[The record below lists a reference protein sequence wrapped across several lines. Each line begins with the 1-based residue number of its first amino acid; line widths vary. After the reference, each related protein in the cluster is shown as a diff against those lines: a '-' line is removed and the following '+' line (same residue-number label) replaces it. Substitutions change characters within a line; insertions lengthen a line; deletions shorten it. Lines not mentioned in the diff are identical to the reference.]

1 MAKYQDVVTIQNGVK
16 VTMCAPR
23 AVRKGERT
31 FTATKY
37 SIASMGAKNVNLMNQ
52 GLKKSK

>member
-1 MAKYQDVVTIQNGVK
+1 MAKYQDVVTMENGVK

-23 AVRKGERT
+23 RVKQGERT

-37 SIASMGAKNVNLMNQ
+37 SIASMGAKNVNLMSQ
-52 GLKKSK
+52 GIKKSK

>member
-1 MAKYQDVVTIQNGVK
+1 MAKYQDVVKMENGVK

-23 AVRKGERT
+23 RVKQGERT

-37 SIASMGAKNVNLMNQ
+37 SIASMGAKNVNLMSQ
-52 GLKKSK
+52 GIKKSK